1 MKKSERYSLTKAYFK
16 IHQMTKELLIDQL
29 FDRLDDWRNLP
40 AYQLERRSDIFFS
53 LYLKDIIQSNYQQK
67 VEHIIP
73 EFPVKGVI

>member
-1 MKKSERYSLTKAYFK
+1 
-16 IHQMTKELLIDQL
+16 MTKELLIDQL

-53 LYLKDIIQSNYQQK
+53 LYLKDIIQSYYQQK